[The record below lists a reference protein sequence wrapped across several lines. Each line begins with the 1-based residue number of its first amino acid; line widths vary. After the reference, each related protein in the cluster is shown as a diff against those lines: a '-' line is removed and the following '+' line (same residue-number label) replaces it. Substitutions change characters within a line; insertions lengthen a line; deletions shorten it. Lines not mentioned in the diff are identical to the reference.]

1 MTRMGDTIVLVT
13 EPDFEM
19 TLVSWLE
26 NDRAVSYR
34 YIDGYYTFHAL
45 PGMKFII
52 IQYAVKNLGSDD
64 RFPPYLGELIS
75 ETYEDSD
82 GKESFR
88 VLASHKGVSLTTADG
103 REHELWSPAEG
114 INTQEHSPRPSTD
127 LEITSIGGV
136 FGSPEVG
143 FGLISPG
150 RSTWGSMVFHIPAHI
165 APTRVNVV
173 DLPLPISLSTEPLRV
188 DVPIP
193 TATPRALLT
202 EAEVEDLVS
211 LAINKCKISIDKAYG
226 ALTVVDYETRY
237 LGEDRWLVE
246 ARWAAAPMTYGRWG
260 VNSKTGEVD
269 PFDVI
274 SEGVVSLMAGTG
286 CGLPNNISS
295 VALGTPEWWEAVAPF
310 EDYVSS
316 AFVVG
321 GGGLELDTQV
331 LYQLQAAIFVALEGL
346 RGSDPNRAQFRS
358 SILVIWVR
366 VFDSYEPGYTMAS
379 LGRYAQDLFDEI
391 SLEASRYSARDPDTA
406 WLKPY
411 AAPTSEGEVSLSY
424 WLLLAPCLGGLTEID
439 PDRCLDTSLSDFW
452 SQYEAWVLSQ
462 R

>member
-1 MTRMGDTIVLVT
+1 
-13 EPDFEM
+13 
-19 TLVSWLE
+19 
-26 NDRAVSYR
+26 
-34 YIDGYYTFHAL
+34 
-45 PGMKFII
+45 MKFTII
-52 IQYAVKNLGSDD
+52 HYLVKNLGSDD

-82 GKESFR
+82 GKESYR
-88 VLASHKGVSLTTADG
+88 VLASHKGVSLTTAEG
-103 REHELWSPAEG
+103 QEREIWRPVEG
-114 INTQEHSPRPSTD
+114 INTEEHRPRPSTD

-136 FGSPEVG
+136 VGPPEVG

-150 RSTWGSMVFHIPAHI
+150 RSTWGSMIFQIPSNTTPI
-165 APTRVNVV
+165 RVDVV

-202 EAEVEDLVS
+202 ETEVEDLVS
-211 LAINKCKISIDKAYG
+211 LTIDRCKISIDGAYG

-246 ARWAAAPMTYGRWG
+246 ALWAAAPMTYGRWG

-269 PFDVI
+269 PFDI
-274 SEGVVSLMAGTG
+274 YAEKVVSLMAGAS
-286 CGLPNNISS
+286 CGLPNDISP

-310 EDYVSS
+310 AVYVSS
-316 AFVVG
+316 AFVDDGEV
-321 GGGLELDTQV
+321 ELDTQV
-331 LYQLQAAIFVALEGL
+331 LYQLRAAIFVALEGL
-346 RGSDPNRAQFRS
+346 RGSAPSRAQFS
-358 SILVIWVR
+358 SSLITMWAR
-366 VFDSYEPGYTMAS
+366 ASDYYEPGNTMAG
-379 LGRYAQDLFDEI
+379 LGRYAQGLFDEI
-391 SLEASRYSARDPDTA
+391 SLEANRYREGDPAAA

-411 AAPTSEGEVSLSY
+411 AVPESEAEVSLTY
-424 WLLLAPCLGGLTEID
+424 WLLLAPCLGGLTETE